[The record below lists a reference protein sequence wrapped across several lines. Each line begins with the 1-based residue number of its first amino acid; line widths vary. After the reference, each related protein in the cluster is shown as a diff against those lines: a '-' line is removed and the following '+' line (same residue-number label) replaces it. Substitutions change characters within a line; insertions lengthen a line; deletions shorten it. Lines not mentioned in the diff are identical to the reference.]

1 MPLAV
6 GSMAEEGKSRA
17 PAQRVAERY
26 EVLGRLGS
34 GPHGPTY
41 RALDHRRLERDPAQR
56 VVALKILRARAA
68 EAPDFDERL
77 RALQDGLA
85 ALEDEVVVAP
95 RDCGRTELG
104 LAYLSHELVRGH
116 SLEERLQTEG
126 ALGRDAARALVLRLA
141 RALSGVHARGFVH
154 GALGPQHVLLP
165 GEPRG
170 VAPPPAEAGVGNGH
184 APAPLAAEEREESA
198 PADAAPR
205 LLDVGLAGLLAAP
218 ERAPAPRDD
227 VRALGRLLAAAL
239 SGDPS
244 GATLPADLDPET
256 ARVVERALDPG
267 GLATMEELV
276 RALAPPEPEPEPAPD
291 ASAPREARSEVL
303 VRPGPSR
310 APLVAAA
317 LVLATAAGL
326 GAWYAR
332 GALAAE
338 RARERAA
345 LEREVA
351 ERSRRERAL
360 QDELAAARSALEARV
375 DPAALEAEQERLGQR
390 VDQLGAELSA
400 AQEEARTLRA
410 EKDAVA
416 RTKEED
422 QRALDAERDRL
433 AALQEEHDRT
443 LAALQRMEARREEER
458 RASALLADAL
468 RERIAAGDP
477 RGVWSLCESLA
488 AQGRLPASLA
498 PQPLLDAW
506 TEAGDLL
513 RRTEGADVAQAGA
526 LVVQARAAIARARQ
540 AQGVFTLALRETL
553 GSQPALE
560 EALEGALR
568 DLENQAEERLAVREA
583 ALHWEW
589 NALLAA
595 PLEADPRQ
603 GLALAAA
610 FPAPADRT
618 GELARALA
626 QALGARCEPGG
637 ALDQAALRGVPD
649 LAGWLEPLRAAAPR
663 AEEAVRAL
671 ERFAWAQAW
680 PDPGRFARCLASWP
694 RPERAGADDPAARA
708 GTWQAAL
715 VCEALLLH
723 EDGPYPGPPGRRAL
737 YRTRGADG
745 TLGWQVET
753 LGGEEGTRA
762 AWTVSQSFYDAD
774 GRFQGRRE
782 LGVARA
788 GRTIVEEG
796 VRPRVLFRAAS
807 GPRPSEAWSAPA
819 DDPPFRLPIG
829 PDAVAAFRERTAS
842 APLVVLVC
850 EEDGATSWWSAELGL
865 VRHADAGV
873 TRELYFSD

>member
-1 MPLAV
+1 
-6 GSMAEEGKSRA
+6 MAEEGKSRA

-165 GEPRG
+165 GEPDED
-170 VAPPPAEAGVGNGH
+170 APPPAPTEAEGENGH
-184 APAPLAAEEREESA
+184 ARAPLAAGEEPEESGESGA
-198 PADAAPR
+198 ADASPR
-205 LLDVGLAGLLAAP
+205 LLDVGLAGLLAPP

-244 GATLPADLDPET
+244 GATLPAGLDPET
-256 ARVVERALDPG
+256 ARVVERALDPD
-267 GLATMEELV
+267 GLATMDELA
-276 RALAPPEPEPEPAPD
+276 RALQPPEPRPEPGPATPAPD
-291 ASAPREARSEVL
+291 EARSEVL

-310 APLVAAA
+310 APLVLAA

-326 GAWYAR
+326 GAWTAR

-351 ERSRRERAL
+351 ERTQRERAL

-390 VDQLGAELSA
+390 VDALGAELSA

-416 RTKEED
+416 RTKEQD
-422 QRALDAERDRL
+422 RRALDAERDRL

-498 PQPLLDAW
+498 PQPLLEAW

-553 GSQPALE
+553 GPQPALE

-568 DLENQAEERLAVREA
+568 DLETRAEERLAVREA

-595 PLEADPRQ
+595 PLEADPEQ

-610 FPAPADRT
+610 FPAPADRA

-663 AEEAVRAL
+663 AEDALRML

-680 PDPGRFARCLASWP
+680 PDPDRFARCLASWP
-694 RPERAGADDPAARA
+694 RPERAGEDDLAARA

-723 EDGPYPGPPGRRAL
+723 EDGPYPGAPGRRAL

-796 VRPRVLFRAAS
+796 VRPRVLFRAAT

-865 VRHADAGV
+865 VRHVDAGV